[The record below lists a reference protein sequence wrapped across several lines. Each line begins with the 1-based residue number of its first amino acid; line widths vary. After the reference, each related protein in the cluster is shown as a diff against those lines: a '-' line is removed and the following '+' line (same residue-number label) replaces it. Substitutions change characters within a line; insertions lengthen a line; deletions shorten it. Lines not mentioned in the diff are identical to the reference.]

1 MKKKERISKQ
11 SFGKCKRSRGI
22 RKSKD
27 GNTKGAVMTITRAK
41 ELLNAVIDHM
51 LVAEKNRDV
60 IEELL
65 SIGFTENELIT
76 DFGFCD
82 SDVVDVLEESE
93 DMESQM

>member
-1 MKKKERISKQ
+1 
-11 SFGKCKRSRGI
+11 
-22 RKSKD
+22 
-27 GNTKGAVMTITRAK
+27 MTITRAK